1 MPFKYLSQLKR
12 PLPLTL
18 LVLAL
23 MGWTIAIGVSVA
35 YSRNITAL
43 RLEVRQLAIRE
54 ANTRSQVDALRL
66 VLFGSRKPI
75 TR

>member
-1 MPFKYLSQLKR
+1 MFKYRSELKR

-23 MGWTIAIGVSVA
+23 LGWIIAIGIWVA

-43 RLEVRQLAIRE
+43 RVEVRQLAIRD
-54 ANTRSQVDALRL
+54 ANTRSQLDALRL
-66 VLFGSRKPI
+66 VLFGSRKSI

>member
-1 MPFKYLSQLKR
+1 MSFDYRSELKR

-18 LVLAL
+18 FVLAL
-23 MGWTIAIGVSVA
+23 LGWLVAIGVWVA
-35 YSRNITAL
+35 HSRSSAAL
-43 RLEVRQLAIRE
+43 IRELHQLAIRE
-54 ANTRSQVDALRL
+54 ANTRSQLDALRL

>member
-1 MPFKYLSQLKR
+1 MSKYRSELKR

-23 MGWTIAIGVSVA
+23 LGWTIAIGVWVA
-35 YSRNITAL
+35 YSRNITAI
-43 RLEVRQLAIRE
+43 RLEVRQLAVRE
-54 ANTRSQVDALRL
+54 ANTRSQLDTLRL
-66 VLFGSRKPI
+66 ILFGGRKPI

>member
-1 MPFKYLSQLKR
+1 MFKYRSELKR

-23 MGWTIAIGVSVA
+23 LGWIIAIGIWVA

-43 RLEVRQLAIRE
+43 RVEVRQLAIRD
-54 ANTRSQVDALRL
+54 ANTRSQLDALRS
-66 VLFGSRKPI
+66 VLFGSRKSI